1 MPTEEVLANAK
12 RKIFAEIKFEM
23 DKRGYTTTSLA
34 ELLNVNRPTVSSAI
48 HGGTTPKDVE
58 IRKKIY
64 KIFGMDIWAWIKKSK
79 KSVDRNVL
87 EKIEVGIYKPFNL
100 IPKYGNK
107 AIYDAI
113 FLFHKE

>member
-64 KIFGMDIWAWIKKSK
+64 KIFGMDIWAWIKKLK
-79 KSVDRNVL
+79 KSAQKSWLKN
-87 EKIEVGIYKPFNL
+87 
-100 IPKYGNK
+100 
-107 AIYDAI
+107 
-113 FLFHKE
+113 